1 MLEYPNFYQCR
12 TRTTNPETQ
21 EGTVLWKSSVCQSLV
36 HWRYSIRKF
45 FVVTASPLH
54 KAEIWKLI
62 CGRKI
67 KSSIDNIDRGL
78 GLGMGLA
85 WEFGLRLVN
94 ISFIGI
100 HYTVSVAVVWWIEWT
115 GTDWQNSSPCIDIC
129 SSLINTLWRTYQVS
143 LSSDCL
149 TLTLIH
155 GQGCI
160 CANYW
165 FRV

>member
-1 MLEYPNFYQCR
+1 MPNTHNKSR
-12 TRTTNPETQ
+12 NSRGN
-21 EGTVLWKSSVCQSLV
+21 SSVKVERLSEFSSLEV
-36 HWRYSIRKF
+36 FNKKILRCHCI
-45 FVVTASPLH
+45 TPTLLH